1 MNAEQLFIAWLISEV
16 IGPKKLKFESAPIYY
31 RLMEDSIYKKHKEK
45 KGHDFKDYICPDSM
59 EKHSDYFRMG
69 NKYGRVLFLKDYATN
84 IRDDIIQAFT
94 EISRD
99 AMFSIDVITMP
110 TDEAIREVQN
120 KLLGIET
127 NITNWQKEHW
137 KQL

>member
-1 MNAEQLFIAWLISEV
+1 MITFVL
-16 IGPKKLKFESAPIYY
+16 
-31 RLMEDSIYKKHKEK
+31 IYKKHKEK
-45 KGHDFKDYICPDSM
+45 KGHDFKAYIYPDSM

-99 AMFSIDVITMP
+99 AMFSIDVITVP